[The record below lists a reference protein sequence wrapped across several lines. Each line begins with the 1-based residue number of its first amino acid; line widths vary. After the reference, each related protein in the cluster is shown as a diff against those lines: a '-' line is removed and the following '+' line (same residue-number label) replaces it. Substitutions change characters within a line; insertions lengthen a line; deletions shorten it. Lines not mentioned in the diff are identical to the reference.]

1 MTQYIFSISIF
12 CVPEYWFF
20 FYDMPI
26 CYVSLL
32 QLAVL
37 CQVIFIIFSSA
48 VFLILSEIQEYF
60 YSMGFAHFFFK

>member
-1 MTQYIFSISIF
+1 
-12 CVPEYWFF
+12 
-20 FYDMPI
+20 MPI

-60 YSMGFAHFFFK
+60 YSMGFAHFFFQIRTLTWSFSVNILISMGLI